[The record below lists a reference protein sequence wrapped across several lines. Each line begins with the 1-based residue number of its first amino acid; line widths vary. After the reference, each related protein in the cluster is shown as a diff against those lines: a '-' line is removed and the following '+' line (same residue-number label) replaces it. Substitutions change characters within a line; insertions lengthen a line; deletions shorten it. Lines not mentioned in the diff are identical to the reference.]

1 VDILSVTDWL
11 CDDAGCPL
19 VRDPYLVYRD
29 SHHLTATFAE
39 RLSGQLGAALGA
51 LMGDD
56 LVRD

>member
-1 VDILSVTDWL
+1 
-11 CDDAGCPL
+11 
-19 VRDPYLVYRD
+19 VYRD